1 MQDRNVNIE
10 PQAAYALT
18 FVPTAATLDNRPVYF
33 REMDD
38 FNNRGWTKRKLY
50 LVSGPSVGEANAQV
64 LFDMASDLDQ
74 KAALGTATAA
84 DYLSLGVARSTLK
97 DYEAAIKAFDK
108 ALAKSPDLTTAY
120 VGRAYARAALD
131 PRQAPVAIHDYD
143 AALDIDPRL
152 AFVWVN
158 KGNLYYAAGDFTSA
172 IECYGKALEL
182 DPAFGAALYNRG
194 LTYLRIGNRRLAFN
208 DLSKA
213 GELGV
218 LPSYNLLKR
227 MK

>member
-1 MQDRNVNIE
+1 MTDDAE
-10 PQAAYALT
+10 KLHAL
-18 FVPTAATLDNRPVYF
+18 
-33 REMDD
+33 
-38 FNNRGWTKRKLY
+38 RKFGMKY
-50 LVSGPSVGEANAQV
+50 
-64 LFDMASDLDQ
+64 
-74 KAALGTATAA
+74 
-84 DYLSLGVARSTLK
+84 
-97 DYEAAIKAFDK
+97 
-108 ALAKSPDLTTAY
+108 SP
-120 VGRAYARAALD
+120 
-131 PRQAPVAIHDYD
+131 DYD